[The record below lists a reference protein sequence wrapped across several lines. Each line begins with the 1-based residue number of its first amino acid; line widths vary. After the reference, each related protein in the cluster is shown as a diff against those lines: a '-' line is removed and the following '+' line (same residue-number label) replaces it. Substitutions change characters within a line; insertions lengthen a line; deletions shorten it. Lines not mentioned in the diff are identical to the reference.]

1 MKNSTI
7 TKLGSYP
14 EGKGK
19 NKILHFKCRVAM
31 VLRNEHYRQDKI
43 NDKGQG
49 RDT

>member
-1 MKNSTI
+1 MKNSTV

-19 NKILHFKCRVAM
+19 NKILHFKCRVVM

-49 RDT
+49 RDS